1 MQEWNIPA
9 DLLCF
14 HSKYFR
20 SALQGEFAEAKTKR
34 VELLNEKPEAFKLV
48 VEWLYTHEI
57 KASGR
62 NANGFTSIDSEEPG
76 FSTLLDT
83 WMLADYL
90 DLPKLQNFIMKMK
103 NERVKHHQDVP
114 IEEVNRVYPVCFDSP
129 FSDWI
134 LDACLFAIPQNY
146 DMADYFSDALDRS
159 LLQEHI
165 FKRLV
170 FDIFVGL
177 KEVILDEN
185 HLVKE

>member
-1 MQEWNIPA
+1 MQEWNIPM

-20 SALQGEFAEAKTKR
+20 SALQGGFAEAKAKR
-34 VELLNEKPEAFKLV
+34 VELLNEKPEAFELV

-57 KASGR
+57 KAPVR
-62 NANGFTSIDSEEPG
+62 NAENSLSIDDEEPRFG
-76 FSTLLDT
+76 RLLDT

-90 DLPKLQNFIMKMK
+90 DLPKLQNFIMKMM

-129 FSDWI
+129 HSDWI
-134 LDACLFAIPQNY
+134 LDVCVFAIPQNY
-146 DMADYFSDALDRS
+146 DMVDYFSDAPDRS

-170 FDIFVGL
+170 FDINGGPE
-177 KEVILDEN
+177 EVILDEN